1 MAFADDYKQ
10 LLIKQYFEKPKALA
24 EIGLQASTWQK
35 TFEFLQSFQAEFDL
49 DQATGDRLDKIGK
62 LVGIS
67 RIVPFVLEKIRFG
80 FDEDDTAEG
89 FADAFDSSVPSA
101 VFFDVF
107 ESVFTSQTLDD
118 EDYRFFIKARI
129 ASNIASAYMVSDERV
144 SIQDA
149 IMAAFD
155 GEAFAVDNQD
165 MTLFLYVSTAIPAD
179 RIRIV
184 RSFDLLPKPQGVRW
198 RMIQL
203 QQDTDS
209 FGFDDDEFAL
219 GFGDA
224 FNPAI
229 GGTFAEFIFLD

>member
-10 LLIKQYFEKPKALA
+10 LIIKQYFEKPKALA

-35 TFEFLQSFQAEFDL
+35 TFEFLQSFQSEFDL

-62 LVGIS
+62 LVGIP

-80 FDEDDTAEG
+80 FDGDDTSRG
-89 FADAFDSSVPSA
+89 FADAFDGSVPSA
-101 VFFDVF
+101 IFFDAF
-107 ESVFTSQTLDD
+107 ESVFTTQVLDD

-129 ASNIASAYMVSDERV
+129 SSNIASAYMVSDDRV

-165 MTLFLYVSTAIPAD
+165 MTLFLYVSTGVDAD
-179 RIRIV
+179 RIRLV
-184 RSFDLLPKPQGVRW
+184 RNIDLLPKPQGVRW
-198 RMIQL
+198 RIVQL
-203 QQDTDS
+203 DETANS

-229 GGTFAEFIFLD
+229 GGIFAEFIFLD

>member
-1 MAFADDYKQ
+1 MAFVDDYKQ
-10 LLIKQYFEKPKALA
+10 LLIKQYFEQPKASA
-24 EIGLQASTWQK
+24 EIGLQAATWQK
-35 TFEFLQSFQAEFDL
+35 TFEFLQSFQSEFDL
-49 DQATGDRLDKIGK
+49 DIATGDRLDKIGK

-80 FDEDDTAEG
+80 FDGDDTALG

-101 VFFDVF
+101 VFLDAF
-107 ESVFTSQTLDD
+107 ESIFTTQTLDD

-129 ASNIASAYMVSDERV
+129 SSNIASAYMVSDDRV

-149 IMAAFD
+149 VMAAFD
-155 GEAFAVDNQD
+155 GEAFAIDNQD

-184 RSFDLLPKPQGVRW
+184 NSFDLLPKPQGVRW
-198 RMIQL
+198 RIVQI
-203 QQDTDS
+203 DEEIDS

-224 FNPAI
+224 FNPLI